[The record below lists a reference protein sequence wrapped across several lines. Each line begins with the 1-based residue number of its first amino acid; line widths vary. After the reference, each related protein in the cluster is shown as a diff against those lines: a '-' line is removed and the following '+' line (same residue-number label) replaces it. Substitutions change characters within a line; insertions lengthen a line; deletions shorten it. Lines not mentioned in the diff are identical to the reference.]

1 MAPRRRTSAVLTVFG
16 ALFLLGGIL
25 LCVVPFTFGTVSQ
38 WNGRCHSEIGQITQ
52 HIVPGT
58 TSACRLVALGDESI
72 GWLIGAGAGLILI
85 AIILRVAGGPGKR
98 SGYSPPPR
106 SSSSRYR

>member
-1 MAPRRRTSAVLTVFG
+1 MTVMKVTNRVETANRRRTANGLTAFG
-16 ALFLLGGIL
+16 VIFLLGGIL

-58 TSACRLVALGDESI
+58 TSACSLAALGDESI

-85 AIILRVAGGPGKR
+85 AIYLRAT
-98 SGYSPPPR
+98 
-106 SSSSRYR
+106 SRR